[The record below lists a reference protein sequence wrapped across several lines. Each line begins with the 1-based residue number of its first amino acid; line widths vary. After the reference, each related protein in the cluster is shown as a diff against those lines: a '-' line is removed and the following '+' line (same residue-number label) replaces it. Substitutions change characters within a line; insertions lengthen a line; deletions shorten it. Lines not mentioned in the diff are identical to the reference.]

1 MTKVTSGCFLLNS
14 DWKFFFIYRTFF
26 KISCFP
32 FFQVHCVTHR
42 LNLAASQ
49 ASHGIQ
55 YLEDYKSNIQSLYR
69 FYTDSSVR
77 YDKLRELQQL
87 LHGKIK
93 QVPEG
98 TSVRWLSVESAVRMI
113 YNYFDSIVLS
123 LESDKDRT
131 GKAAGLYRFV
141 ASALLF

>member
-1 MTKVTSGCFLLNS
+1 M
-14 DWKFFFIYRTFF
+14 
-26 KISCFP
+26 
-32 FFQVHCVTHR
+32 THR